1 MTMTK
6 GVSHK
11 QEFFESVIF
20 SRQNWPEREF
30 QTYGHKTSAPHFFL
44 DIKVFLMNYGQNRA
58 KLKFLDGGFGLNW
71 SYPIFKLFEGLDY

>member
-30 QTYGHKTSAPHFFL
+30 QTHGHKCSAPDFFVDIKLSLMIFGQYEARLNFL
-44 DIKVFLMNYGQNRA
+44 DAGFCLNRC
-58 KLKFLDGGFGLNW
+58 
-71 SYPIFKLFEGLDY
+71 YPILKLFTADFT

>member
-1 MTMTK
+1 MAMTK
-6 GVSHK
+6 GVSQK

-30 QTYGHKTSAPHFFL
+30 QTHGHKSSAPHFFL
-44 DIKVFLMNYGQNRA
+44 DIKVSLMNYGWKEA
-58 KLKFLDGGFGLNW
+58 KLKFLDEGFCLNR